1 MRIKKNTKRKSTI
14 DNTHLGR
21 IIKKTIRED
30 FKNFKKPN
38 EVNEPPQ
45 QGSKRRIAGIS
56 ERSDYYKFQKFF
68 IGKLM
73 IVKDQSSIGFNSFV
87 CSFVHDEDR
96 IRVNK
101 AMGYSEKSEYLLEG
115 VKFK

>member
-14 DNTHLGR
+14 DSSFLGR
-21 IIKKTIRED
+21 IIKRTIKED
-30 FKNFKKPN
+30 FKDLKKPQQ
-38 EVNEPPQ
+38 VNEPPQ
-45 QGSKRRIAGIS
+45 NGAQRRINSIS

-68 IGKLM
+68 VGKLV
-73 IVKDQSSIGFNSFV
+73 IVKEQSSIGFNSFI

-101 AMGYSEKSEYLLEG
+101 AMGYSEKTEYLLEG